1 MATCAVLG
9 QGLGTAIAQAVKDGC
24 HVSEVEIARL
34 QQTLMDDDCL
44 LPRFDRKVS
53 ALSLAADC
61 SAEVVRDGCD
71 RGEDHVW
78 VGSAGE
84 SVCYTFDKPT
94 PVREIRLVF
103 DSDFD
108 RPYDNMPCNYP
119 LVQTKYHVPHT
130 LIDAYRIEGESESGE
145 TYCIE
150 VGENHQRLVRHKVD
164 WRVKTVRF
172 VPLTTHGCEKFRL
185 FSFDVR

>member
-9 QGLGTAIAQAVKDGC
+9 QGLGTAIAQAVQDGC
-24 HVSEVEIARL
+24 HVSDVEMGRL

-44 LPRFDRKVS
+44 LPRFDRAVS

-61 SAEVVRDGCD
+61 TAEVVRDGQD
-71 RGEDHVW
+71 RGKDHVW

-84 SVCYTFDKPT
+84 SVTYTFDAPAQ
-94 PVREIRLVF
+94 VREIRLVF

-119 LVQTKYHVPHT
+119 LVQTKYKVPAT
-130 LIDAYRIEGESESGE
+130 LIDAYRIEAEGADGQK
-145 TYCIE
+145 YCIE
-150 VGENHQRLVRHKVD
+150 VGENHQRLVRHSVD
-164 WRVKTVRF
+164 WCVSRVTF
-172 VPLTTHGCEKFRL
+172 VPLSTHGCAEFRL
-185 FSFDVR
+185 FSFELK